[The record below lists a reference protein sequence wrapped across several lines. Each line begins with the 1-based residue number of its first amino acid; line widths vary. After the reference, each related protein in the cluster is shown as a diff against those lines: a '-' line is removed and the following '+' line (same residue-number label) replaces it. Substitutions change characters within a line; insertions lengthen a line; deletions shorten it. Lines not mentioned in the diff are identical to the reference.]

1 MIKFTVTIILA
12 IATLV
17 GALTD
22 HTIIA
27 TFNHLSGQD
36 DFDNPTR
43 TIGDFGWL
51 NFTGLYLARIP
62 DGSTGVTPFSPP
74 NVALYQ
80 QDQPSAPAIVLS
92 RHHAVESFDL
102 DYFYFGC
109 TFGPAKIIKVGVSRC
124 LVTARGFRNGSI
136 VAVQTFEFRPKLTLR
151 TGMVKAQLSVGYR
164 NIDKVTF
171 TTDNYRVTR
180 SGRTL
185 LDNIKYTV
193 HEGVSN
199 NARNGISSGT

>member
-12 IATLV
+12 IVTLV

-43 TIGDFGWL
+43 IIG
-51 NFTGLYLARIP
+51 NFVDKLTNPSTVDLARIP

-80 QDQPSAPAIVLS
+80 QDRPSAPAIVLS
-92 RHHAVESFDL
+92 RHHAVELFDL

-193 HEGVSN
+193 HEGV
-199 NARNGISSGT
+199 